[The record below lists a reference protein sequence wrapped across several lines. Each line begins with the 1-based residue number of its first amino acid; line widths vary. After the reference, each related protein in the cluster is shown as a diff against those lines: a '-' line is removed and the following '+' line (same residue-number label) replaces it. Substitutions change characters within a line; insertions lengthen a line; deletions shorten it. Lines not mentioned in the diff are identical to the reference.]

1 MKVIGLLSTKEE
13 ANELRYIAQIC
24 EVENRIRFIAR
35 IQKLKDLMKEGI

>member
-13 ANELRYIAQIC
+13 ANELRYVAQVC
-24 EVENRIRFIAR
+24 EVENRIHFIAR